1 MKNVCT
7 SLPSLSAPSP
17 AQSLLCRLENTCL
30 GPAKSLLIGLPLQLT
45 AASWSSG
52 DMKHLA
58 EETGLP
64 AHFVVSLL
72 QCSDVFQEGDLE
84 KLCGQL
90 RGGCVQER
98 VLGSS
103 LQSAMGDSDLTTET
117 ERCPVVLITDRVSDM
132 YGSVM

>member
-1 MKNVCT
+1 
-7 SLPSLSAPSP
+7 
-17 AQSLLCRLENTCL
+17 
-30 GPAKSLLIGLPLQLT
+30 
-45 AASWSSG
+45 
-52 DMKHLA
+52 MKHLA

-84 KLCGQL
+84 KLSSQL
-90 RGGCVQER
+90 QGVCVQER
-98 VLGSS
+98 SP
-103 LQSAMGDSDLTTET
+103 LQSAMGNSDLTTET